1 MLAAADRGLIN
12 IVKESIQKKANV
24 NYQDKDVS
32 YYLIIINYCLLV
44 IDSFVAINLMITSL
58 WIQYT
63 VYVVYFVGISFRNF
77 TQNSYSRKKLFA
89 NLRWIYFCG

>member
-1 MLAAADRGLIN
+1 MLAAVDRGLIN
-12 IVKESIQKKANV
+12 IVKDSIQKKANV

-32 YYLIIINYCLLV
+32 YYLIIINDCLLV
-44 IDSFVAINLMITSL
+44 IDSFVAINLIITSL
-58 WIQYT
+58 WIQYI
-63 VYVVYFVGISFRNF
+63 VYVVYFAGINFRNF